1 MLLKSNGFVK
11 FVCVWGRAGLWHVQH
26 VRPNRG
32 PGIYTDPP
40 QWGVYPPPPDAG
52 WTPPDQYDMPLSLL
66 GGLLNDSIRPI
77 DFDLMHFFSLFQTDI
92 AYVHIFFRSLPSRNF
107 YFCYCF
113 FFNGRASANAILCT
127 RAGGICMGGATIG
140 AASGGYSYHPIL
152 KSGGVTGGNNVK
164 GGEGPAWKDFNYNL
178 VFK

>member
-1 MLLKSNGFVK
+1 MALLSLCVCGAGPDYGMFNMFGRTGAQGFIQIPPNGGF
-11 FVCVWGRAGLWHVQH
+11 
-26 VRPNRG
+26 
-32 PGIYTDPP
+32 T
-40 QWGVYPPPPDAG
+40 PPPDAG

-164 GGEGPAWKDFNYNL
+164 GGEGPA
-178 VFK
+178 

>member
-1 MLLKSNGFVK
+1 MASLSLCVCGAGPDNGMFNM
-11 FVCVWGRAGLWHVQH
+11 FGRTGAQGFIQIP
-26 VRPNRG
+26 PNG
-32 PGIYTDPP
+32 GFT
-40 QWGVYPPPPDAG
+40 PPPDAG

-113 FFNGRASANAILCT
+113 FFQCTCKCKCYFVHPSWGNMHGRRHHRSCME
-127 RAGGICMGGATIG
+127 GIHITP
-140 AASGGYSYHPIL
+140 S
-152 KSGGVTGGNNVK
+152 
-164 GGEGPAWKDFNYNL
+164 
-178 VFK
+178 